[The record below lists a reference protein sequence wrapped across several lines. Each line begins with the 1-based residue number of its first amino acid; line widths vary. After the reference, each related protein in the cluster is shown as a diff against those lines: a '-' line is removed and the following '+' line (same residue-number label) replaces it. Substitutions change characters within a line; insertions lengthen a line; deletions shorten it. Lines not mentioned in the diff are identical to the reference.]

1 LNRKNIMHPQSNYPH
16 RQRNIRFG
24 LNYVPSKNW
33 WYCWNDWQRDQ
44 IAADLDAIAALGADH
59 VRVMALWPWFQP
71 NPLTVSAAHL
81 RRLGE
86 LLDEAAA
93 RGLDVLVAP
102 LTGWLSG
109 YTFLPP
115 WVADGGKVFQAAAQ
129 PGIRG
134 YFAALL
140 NELSGRENFLGFDV
154 GNEINCLAP
163 FAMPAADGDAWA
175 ARLAAWL
182 RPRLHGRWLVNGV
195 DHAPWLTGR
204 TFSTEHLVTTYD
216 AAAVHAWPLFT
227 SCLTRGALDDA
238 PALRIGAFLTHL
250 VRHQQRRYNVSAP
263 VWIQE
268 FGCSELWGDAAAR
281 EQYLRASVANAAR
294 AGATWFTWWCSHE
307 IDRAYQFDPL
317 EYDLGLLTTDNRPK
331 PLAAVW
337 REVVAAHADAHYPPE
352 PIYAGFP
359 ADFTPAMT
367 QVFPP
372 AQYLEQNLAT
382 TTWAVFERYYQ
393 SF

>member
-1 LNRKNIMHPQSNYPH
+1 MTPAHH
-16 RQRNIRFG
+16 QRHTRFG
-24 LNYVPSKNW
+24 LNYVPSKKW
-33 WYCWNDWQRDQ
+33 WYCWNDWERGA

-59 VRVMALWPWFQP
+59 VRVMTLWPWFQP

-115 WVADGGKVFQAAAQ
+115 WVADGGSVFQPAAA
-129 PGIRG
+129 PGIRV
-134 YFAALL
+134 YFDALL
-140 NELSGRENFLGFDV
+140 GELAGRENFLGLDL
-154 GNEINCLAP
+154 GNELNCLAP
-163 FAMPAADGDAWA
+163 YAMPAAEGDAWA
-175 ARLAAWL
+175 ARLVAWL
-182 RPRLHGRWLVNGV
+182 RPRLGGRWLVNGV

-204 TFSTEHLVTTYD
+204 VFSTAHLVTTYD
-216 AAAVHAWPLFT
+216 AVAVHAWPLFT
-227 SCLTRGALDDA
+227 SCLERGALDDP
-238 PALRIGAFLTHL
+238 PALRLSAFLTHL
-250 VRHQQRRYNVSAP
+250 VRHQQARHHVNAP

-268 FGCSELWGDAAAR
+268 FGCSETWGGAAAR
-281 EQYLRASVANAAR
+281 ENYLRASVAHAIR

-307 IDRAYQFDPL
+307 IDRAYQFAPL

-337 REVVAAHADAHYPPE
+337 REVVAGHANRAVTPE
-352 PIYAGFP
+352 PLYDGFG

-367 QVFPP
+367 APFPP
-372 AQYLEQNLAT
+372 ERYLEQNLAT
-382 TTWAVFERYYQ
+382 NTWRVFERYYR
-393 SF
+393 SA